1 MATDLIVQL
10 SGAKWVGESDVHA
23 GLPERPVVHFR
34 PARADAVIGIQTPEA
49 EQRRILGKLG
59 FEQDGG
65 DVLVPTWRARDVARE
80 IDVVEEIARFRLED
94 VPFTLPLRRAMFG
107 TLTREQLLRRR
118 VEDVL
123 VGLGFSETY
132 TPSLRPAGADGAWSL
147 PEPISVE
154 LTTLRTALLPSL
166 VEAALRNAD
175 TGAER
180 IALFEIA
187 RVYLEGSELPEER
200 LRVAGIVE
208 GGFPRAK
215 GAVEAL
221 YRALKAEL
229 AVERT
234 EHPLFHPGKAARTDA
249 GVLGEIHPAV
259 LEGEWGGFELDLE
272 PLFAASRE
280 PVAYEDVITFPLV
293 RQDIAV
299 TVPEDVEAGSLVAA
313 AREAGGAELREARVF
328 DVYRGG
334 QVGEGR
340 KSVALRLAFQSPE
353 RTLSDD
359 DAAEI
364 RGRIVSALAE
374 RFGAELRA

>member
-1 MATDLIVQL
+1 
-10 SGAKWVGESDVHA
+10 
-23 GLPERPVVHFR
+23 
-34 PARADAVIGIQTPEA
+34 
-49 EQRRILGKLG
+49 
-59 FEQDGG
+59 
-65 DVLVPTWRARDVARE
+65 
-80 IDVVEEIARFRLED
+80 
-94 VPFTLPLRRAMFG
+94 
-107 TLTREQLLRRR
+107 
-118 VEDVL
+118 
-123 VGLGFSETY
+123 
-132 TPSLRPAGADGAWSL
+132 
-147 PEPISVE
+147 
-154 LTTLRTALLPSL
+154 
-166 VEAALRNAD
+166 
-175 TGAER
+175 
-180 IALFEIA
+180 
-187 RVYLEGSELPEER
+187 
-200 LRVAGIVE
+200 
-208 GGFPRAK
+208 
-215 GAVEAL
+215 
-221 YRALKAEL
+221 
-229 AVERT
+229 
-234 EHPLFHPGKAARTDA
+234 
-249 GVLGEIHPAV
+249 VLGEIHPAV